1 MRKKWWIIPIDRG
14 EVGGGCINGW
24 ECAKSDGDE
33 MRKVNEPAKKM
44 KRVHYSTTKRGMR
57 RRRNKPGIVYR
68 NGDGRVVRTG

>member
-1 MRKKWWIIPIDRG
+1 LTVVRWA
-14 EVGGGCINGW
+14 VGALMGG
-24 ECAKSDGDE
+24 SVQRVTGDE

-57 RRRNKPGIVYR
+57 RRGNKPGIVYR